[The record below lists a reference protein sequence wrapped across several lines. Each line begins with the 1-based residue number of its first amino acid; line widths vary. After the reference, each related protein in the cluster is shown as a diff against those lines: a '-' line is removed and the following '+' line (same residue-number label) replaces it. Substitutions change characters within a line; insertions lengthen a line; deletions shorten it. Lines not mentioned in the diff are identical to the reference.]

1 MLINLK
7 LLRNNLMKR
16 IIYLISA
23 ALILFIGCESKEEVS
38 NETDKESTNV
48 AVKSH
53 YGEVMEKMDAGT
65 YTYLKIDEDGSEYW
79 IAVPT
84 MQVDVGEQIF
94 FSKYM
99 KMTNFKSETLD
110 RTFESVL
117 FVDDAMPSTKKSEL
131 INAHSKVRSLAKE
144 DINVDPLPDG
154 KTIGQI
160 YSEKESLKN
169 STVKVKGKVVKF
181 NAGIMNRNWIHIQ
194 DGTGDEDGYDLLVT
208 SDDFAAVGDII
219 ICEGTLTLDKDF
231 GAGYYYSVVLEK
243 SKVSKGL

>member
-1 MLINLK
+1 
-7 LLRNNLMKR
+7 MKR
-16 IIYLISA
+16 IMYLLSA
-23 ALILFIGCESKEEVS
+23 AFILFIGCDSKEEVS
-38 NETDKESTNV
+38 NKNTNESTNLT
-48 AVKSH
+48 AKSH
-53 YGEVMEKMDAGT
+53 YGKVIEKIDAGS
-65 YTYLKIDEDGSEYW
+65 YSYLKINEDGNEYW

-84 MQVDVGEQIF
+84 MQVEVGEQIF

-117 FVDDAMPSTKKSEL
+117 FVDDAMKSTKRSEL
-131 INAHSKVRSLAKE
+131 VNAHSKVRSLEKN
-144 DINVDPLPDG
+144 DISVDPLPDG
-154 KTIGQI
+154 KTIGEI

-194 DGTGDEDGYDLLVT
+194 DGTGDENGFDLLVT
-208 SDDFAAVGDII
+208 SNEFANVGDII
-219 ICEGTLTLDKDF
+219 IAEGTLTLDKDF

-243 SKVSKGL
+243 AKVSKGL

>member
-1 MLINLK
+1 
-7 LLRNNLMKR
+7 MKR
-16 IIYLISA
+16 IIYLLSA
-23 ALILFIGCESKEEVS
+23 VLILFIGCESKEEVS
-38 NETDKESTNV
+38 NETTNEPSGMT
-48 AVKSH
+48 AKSH
-53 YGEVMEKMDAGT
+53 YGKVMEKIDAGT
-65 YTYLKIDEDGSEYW
+65 YTYLKIDEYGSEYW

-84 MQVDVGEQIF
+84 MQVEVGEQIF

-131 INAHSKVRSLAKE
+131 MNAHSKVRSLAKE
-144 DINVDPLPDG
+144 DINIDPLQDG

-194 DGTGDEDGYDLLVT
+194 DGTGDENGYDLLVT

-219 ICEGTLTLDKDF
+219 IAEGTLTLDKDF

>member
-1 MLINLK
+1 
-7 LLRNNLMKR
+7 MKR
-16 IIYLISA
+16 TIYLLFA
-23 ALILFIGCESKEEVS
+23 AAILIIGCETKEEVS
-38 NETDKESTNV
+38 NETTNEPSGMQ
-48 AVKSH
+48 AKSH
-53 YGEVMEKMDAGT
+53 YGKVMEKIDAGT
-65 YTYLKIDEDGSEYW
+65 YTYLKINEDVSEYW

-84 MQVDVGEQIF
+84 MQVEVGEQIF

-117 FVDDAMPSTKKSEL
+117 FVDDAMPSSKKSEL
-131 INAHSKVRSLAKE
+131 VNAHSKVRSLEKK
-144 DINVDPLPDG
+144 DVTVDPLPDG
-154 KTIGQI
+154 KTIGEI

-169 STVKVKGKVVKF
+169 TAVKVRGKVVKF

-194 DGTGDEDGYDLLVT
+194 DGTGDENGFDLLVT
-208 SDDFAAVGDII
+208 SDDVAVVGDVIVV
-219 ICEGTLTLDKDF
+219 EGTLTLDKDF

>member
-1 MLINLK
+1 
-7 LLRNNLMKR
+7 MKR
-16 IIYLISA
+16 IIYLLSA

-38 NETDKESTNV
+38 NETTKESGNMT
-48 AVKSH
+48 AESH
-53 YGEVMEKMDAGT
+53 YGKVVEKIDAGS
-65 YTYLKIDEDGSEYW
+65 YSYLLINEDGNEYW

-84 MQVDVGEQIF
+84 MQVEVGEQIF

-99 KMTNFKSETLD
+99 KMNNFRSETLD

-117 FVDDAMPSTKKSEL
+117 FVDDAMKSTKKSEL
-131 INAHSKVRSLAKE
+131 VNAHSKVRLLDKK

-154 KTIGQI
+154 KTVGEI

-194 DGTGDEDGYDLLVT
+194 DGTGDESGYDLLVT
-208 SDDFAAVGDII
+208 SNDLAAVGDII
-219 ICEGTLTLDKDF
+219 IAEGILALDKDF
-231 GAGYYYSVVLEK
+231 GAGYYYSVVLEN
-243 SKVSKGL
+243 SKVSKE